1 MRLRNVLRCP
11 STTAFVLDE
20 SSAGNQQPANRS
32 QPHGVTDDQTRGSTG
47 GAFSRKQAEA
57 IRDLEETNKIYANQ
71 IQVLAL
77 RNEELQEEN
86 RRLTGRIEAAAGVSP
101 IRPR

>member
-1 MRLRNVLRCP
+1 M
-11 STTAFVLDE
+11 
-20 SSAGNQQPANRS
+20 
-32 QPHGVTDDQTRGSTG
+32 
-47 GAFSRKQAEA
+47 
-57 IRDLEETNKIYANQ
+57 EETNKIYANQ

-77 RNEELQEEN
+77 RNEELQEQN